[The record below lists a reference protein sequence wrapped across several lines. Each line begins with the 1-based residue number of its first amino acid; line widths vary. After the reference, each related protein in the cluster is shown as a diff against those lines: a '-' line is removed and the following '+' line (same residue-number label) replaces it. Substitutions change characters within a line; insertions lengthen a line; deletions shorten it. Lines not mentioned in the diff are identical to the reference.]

1 MCIEET
7 RGRAGLV
14 VDRTMCLS
22 PRARGRA
29 REPPL
34 IAAARAPAEGVAP
47 FVCSV
52 WEICGKGELAVHP
65 SGVIG
70 VAGIESSATGKHKTS
85 IGEGPLSFPGQQ

>member
-34 IAAARAPAEGVAP
+34 IAAARAPAEDVPP

-65 SGVIG
+65 RGVIG
-70 VAGIESSATGKHKTS
+70 VAGIESSATGRHKH
-85 IGEGPLSFPGQQ
+85 LSELVR

>member
-1 MCIEET
+1 MWSSFVCIEET

-14 VDRTMCLS
+14 VDRTICLS

-34 IAAARAPAEGVAP
+34 IAAARAPAEGVPP

-52 WEICGKGELAVHP
+52 
-65 SGVIG
+65 
-70 VAGIESSATGKHKTS
+70 
-85 IGEGPLSFPGQQ
+85 